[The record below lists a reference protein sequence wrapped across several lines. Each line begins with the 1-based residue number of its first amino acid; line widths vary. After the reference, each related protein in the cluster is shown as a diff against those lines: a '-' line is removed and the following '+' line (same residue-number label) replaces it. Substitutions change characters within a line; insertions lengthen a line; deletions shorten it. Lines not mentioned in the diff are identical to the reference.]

1 MWGFRNAFTI
11 PETPAAVTK
20 EDSMPQC
27 RDLSSQ
33 QPQILPCTCVLAIL
47 LSIFSF
53 SFRAGAQVTET
64 SSQASATGAILPNL
78 VRFNGRGA
86 DASGKPLSGLVGITF
101 ALYEQETGGPALWL
115 ETQNVQLDVNGH
127 YSVLLGASNPSGL
140 PNDVFSSGQARWV
153 GVQVSGQ
160 AEQPRVMLL
169 AVPYAMKAGDAATL
183 GGLPSSAF
191 MLAGSAAGGAPPT
204 ASPSSSLMTSATA
217 PPPAASNVT
226 TTGGTVNTIPLFT
239 TASDIQNSILT
250 QTAATAVNVAGK
262 LNLPANGTATA
273 TAGKTSRPEAFGA
286 SAFNSNTKAAVPQTF
301 QLQAEPA
308 GNNTAS
314 PAANLSLLF
323 GSGAVAPT
331 ETGLKINN
339 KGVITF
345 ATGQTFPGTGN
356 GTITGVKAGTGLTGG
371 GTTGAVTLNLNTAN
385 IPQLGTA
392 NDFTAPQEFGS
403 SAGIGVA
410 PSTNGYTPLSVAGAT
425 SFGTWLSLANTSAGG
440 HTWNIISAGS
450 GNAEGAGNLGI
461 TDLTGKSTIYLE
473 GNTNTTNL
481 SATGNV
487 SAAGTVGA
495 AALVVTTTA
504 GAAIIDADGF
514 GQNAGGPT
522 PGLRFGGGGSGE
534 GIASNRTIGLT
545 KYGLDFYTNY
555 TARMSVLQNGQV
567 AVGTASPGA
576 QLGVVGSSN
585 AYPGIYTQAGSAASG
600 SGENGSDGIDVFAGD
615 GDTGGAGGDGVVG
628 TGGNGAFGGIGGSF
642 LGGAGSSQIGSALVA
657 TAGFGS
663 DPYGSGAGLF
673 NGNVLII
680 GDLSNGGGSFKIDH
694 PLDPANK
701 YLYHSFVES
710 PDMMNIYNGVAVLD
724 ASGEA
729 VIQMPEWFG
738 SLNRDFRYQLTCIG
752 GFAPVYIAEELA
764 NNQFKIGG
772 GRDGM
777 KISWQITGV
786 RQDAWA
792 NAHRIPVEEMKSDRE
807 RGFYLTPEL
816 FGAPAEK
823 SIAWARNPRMM
834 RRVKE
839 FRQKRA
845 SAGTQTQFPAASAQP
860 SSVRSE
866 AR

>member
-1 MWGFRNAFTI
+1 
-11 PETPAAVTK
+11 
-20 EDSMPQC
+20 MPQC

-153 GVQVSGQ
+153 GAQVSAQ

-585 AYPGIYTQAGSAASG
+585 AYPAIYAQGADGPAGSG
-600 SGENGSDGIDVFAGD
+600 QDGDAGMVAYGGNGD
-615 GDTGGAGGDGVVG
+615 GDGEASSAIT
-628 TGGNGAFGGIGGSF
+628 GIGGSGSF
-642 LGGAGSSQIGSALVA
+642 GGPGGYFIGGSSTSESIDGGDGIVA
-657 TAGFGS
+657 ISSNPGADLSPFAGFF
-663 DPYGSGAGLF
+663 D
-673 NGNVLII
+673 GNVDID
-680 GDLSNGGGSFKIDH
+680 GDLSKLSGSFKIDH

-701 YLYHSFVES
+701 YLRHSFVES
-710 PDMMNIYNGVAVLD
+710 PDMMNIYNGNVVTD
-724 ASGEA
+724 ANGDA
-729 VIQMPEWFG
+729 IVPLPEWFET
-738 SLNRDFRYQLTCIG
+738 LNRDFRYQLTCIG

-764 NNQFKIGG
+764 NNQFRIGG

-777 KISWQITGV
+777 KVSWQITGV

-860 SSVRSE
+860 SSVKSE